1 MDGAARQFRRIAKTE
16 PGPEGLNMEVS
27 VNEGSGLQRQVT
39 VKVPA
44 ERVNQELDQRLR
56 QLAQQV
62 KMPGFRPGKVPLD
75 VVEQKYRDQVYG
87 EVMNE
92 LLSQTYSEA
101 LEQHELNPVAQPE
114 VDPGELKRDSEF
126 AYTASFE
133 VYPELEP
140 AGYKGMA
147 LEKRTAEVDDA
158 AIDETINRLREMRAD
173 YQAVERPA
181 AEGDQ
186 LLMDFKGTIDGE
198 PFEGGEASDYTME
211 LGTGRHLK
219 EMEEGLVGA
228 AAGETRTVDV
238 PFPADYPK
246 EELAG
251 KTAQFEVTVK
261 EVREKVLPEVDEA
274 FMQAFGVEDGKEE
287 TLRQDIREGLERE
300 VQQRQQEE
308 LRRQVFDKLAE
319 ANDFEVPDQLVER
332 QLDRLIDSHKD
343 QYRQQGL
350 DPETLQLD
358 TQELRDQFRDNAVGQ
373 VKVGLLIPEISRAE
387 AIELS
392 EDEIREELMRLAD
405 QYGDQRDQFLQYVAQ
420 NQGQM
425 REIEGRAL
433 ETKVVDWIV
442 ENAQVAEENVPVR
455 QLLGWEEDD
464 TASG

>member
-1 MDGAARQFRRIAKTE
+1 
-16 PGPEGLNMEVS
+16 MEVS

-44 ERVNQELDQRLR
+44 ERVNQELDSRLR

-62 KMPGFRPGKVPLD
+62 KMPGFRPGKIPLH
-75 VVEQKYRDQVYG
+75 VVEQKYREQVYG

-92 LLSQTYSEA
+92 LLSQTYGEA
-101 LEQHELNPVAQPE
+101 LEQHELSPVAQPE
-114 VDPGELKRDSEF
+114 VEPGELKRDAEF

-140 AGYKGMA
+140 AGYQGLA

-158 AIDETINRLREMRAD
+158 AVDETLQRLREMRAD
-173 YQAVERPA
+173 YQAVERAA

-186 LLMDFKGTIDGE
+186 LLIDFAGTIDGE
-198 PFEGGEASDYTME
+198 PFEGGRASDYTME
-211 LGTGRHLK
+211 VGAGRHLK
-219 EMEEGLVGA
+219 EMEEGLIGA
-228 AAGETRTVDV
+228 SAGETRTIDV

-246 EELAG
+246 EDLAG

-261 EVREKVLPEVDEA
+261 EVREKRLPEVDEA
-274 FMQAFGVEDGKEE
+274 FMQAFGVEDGSEE
-287 TLRQDIREGLERE
+287 TLRNDIKEGLQRE
-300 VQQRQQEE
+300 VEQRVSED
-308 LRRQVFDKLAE
+308 LRRQVFEKLAD
-319 ANDFEVPDQLVER
+319 ANDFEVPEQLVDR
-332 QLDRLIDSHKD
+332 QLDRMVESHKD

-358 TQELRDQFRDNAVGQ
+358 TQELRDEFRDTAVRQ
-373 VKVGLLIPEISRAE
+373 VKVGLLIPEIARAE
-387 AIELS
+387 DIELS
-392 EDEIREELMRLAD
+392 EDEIRSELMRMAD

-425 REIEGRAL
+425 REVEGRAL

-442 ENAQVAEENVPVR
+442 DNAQVTEESVPVR
-455 QLLGWEEDD
+455 TLLGWEDEGGSP
-464 TASG
+464 A